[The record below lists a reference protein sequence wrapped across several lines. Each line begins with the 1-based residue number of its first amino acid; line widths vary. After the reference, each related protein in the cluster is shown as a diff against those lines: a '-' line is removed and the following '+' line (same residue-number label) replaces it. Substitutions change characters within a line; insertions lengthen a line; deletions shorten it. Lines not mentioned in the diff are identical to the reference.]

1 MAICHRIALDA
12 SLLRRVRDLFTFFL
26 PAPLANNPISS
37 HFAAMN
43 DTDNTKDIPT
53 EQTTPVKGKD
63 KAKSDAA
70 QERVAE
76 ALRAN
81 LRRRKVQSR
90 DRSDQ
95 S

>member
-1 MAICHRIALDA
+1 MPHDSHLCKPFDTIDWYILI
-12 SLLRRVRDLFTFFL
+12 FFA
-26 PAPLANNPISS
+26 APLAIVSLSLHFPI
-37 HFAAMN
+37 M
-43 DTDNTKDIPT
+43 TDSDKNS
-53 EQTTPVKGKD
+53 ETPKIKGKD

-90 DRSDQ
+90 DRKEQ